1 MEEIDDS
8 AAFCAFS
15 FHIKVEF
22 RGEYLTEEIHYPPQ
36 TTTKIKWWLQSL
48 S

>member
-1 MEEIDDS
+1 MEEIDGS

-15 FHIKVEF
+15 FHIKAKS

-36 TTTKIKWWLQSL
+36 TTKIK
-48 S
+48 